1 MTLKKMPNTN
11 LCPQLRRNVRKK
23 SSLFVTMVK
32 ASKMSF
38 KSIIV
43 GKGQN
48 IENHNVESLKVDQKF
63 EKDQNVESIFLN

>member
-1 MTLKKMPNTN
+1 
-11 LCPQLRRNVRKK
+11 
-23 SSLFVTMVK
+23 
-32 ASKMSF
+32 
-38 KSIIV
+38 V